1 MKVDTSLSPGPTS
14 ASSRLVAI
22 LREQW
27 LMFLLVALLCA
38 ATVAAQLALALTV
51 VVYVYALAL
60 LVLAVALH
68 RLRWTARSLREAQA
82 RTQAILDMAADGIL
96 TVDESGAIRSFNAA
110 ATRLFGRSAAE
121 VIGQHISIL
130 IPAMRAGLFLP
141 SPSRWGAVAQ
151 TGRRE
156 IEGKRADGTT
166 FPLEISVSVG
176 EIALCR
182 TFTVI
187 IRDLTAA
194 KRAEEALNHE
204 RNLLRCLMDN
214 VPDRIYFKDTQS
226 RFIRINRALAKQF
239 GLGDPTEAA
248 GKSDFDFFTAEHA
261 GPAFHDE
268 QEVMNSGR
276 GIIGIEEK
284 ETWADGRT
292 GWASTTKLP
301 LRDKDGQVVGTFGV
315 SRDITARKLAEV
327 ELQKAKDAAEAANR
341 AKSEFLANMSHEI
354 RTPMNGIL
362 GMTELALGTQ
372 LTSEQREY
380 LQMVKSS
387 AEALL
392 TILND
397 ILDFSKIEARKLH
410 LDPVPFHL
418 RDIVGDTVRAL
429 AFRAQQKIVELACHI
444 SRDVPEYVIGDP
456 GRLRQ
461 VIVNLVGNAIKFT
474 TQGEVVVR
482 VNPVS
487 SGVVSGDWSEGSPMH
502 HSPLTNHHSPT
513 EPLTTHL
520 HFDVSD
526 TGIGIPPEKLATIF
540 DPFEQADR
548 STTRRYGGTGLG
560 LAISAQLV
568 GLMGG
573 SIQVSSTVNKGST
586 FAFTVKL
593 EVPQRPPVEESGM
606 SAPGRRESLAGMRVL
621 AVDDHAIN
629 RRILEDVLI
638 GWQMRP
644 TMCCSADEA
653 FTEALRAVKAG
664 EGYPLM
670 LLDAH
675 MPDVDGF
682 MLARRVQ
689 QTPDLAGMV
698 LIMLTSA
705 GRAEDVATCRQLGI
719 DAYMLK
725 PIKQSDLLTTLL
737 TTLDASRRHRPA
749 AQSARPEAP
758 DRVLRVLLAE
768 DNVINQ
774 KVGVRLLEK
783 RGHTVRVVGNGRE
796 ALQAVASEPF
806 DLVLMDVQM
815 PEMDGLEAAAAI
827 RMQEKDTGR
836 HLPILAMTAHAMK
849 GDREMCLTAGMD
861 GYIAKPI
868 QPRELFEAI
877 ERIFADCRAE

>member
-1 MKVDTSLSPGPTS
+1 MKVDASLYPGPAA
-14 ASSRLVAI
+14 ASPTLLAFW
-22 LREQW
+22 REQW
-27 LMFLLVALLCA
+27 PMILLVAFVCVV
-38 ATVAAQLALALTV
+38 TIAAQQAFGLQV

-60 LVLAVALH
+60 FVLGVALY

-96 TVDESGAIRSFNAA
+96 TVDESGAVRSFNTAA
-110 ATRLFGRSAAE
+110 ERIFGRPVSD
-121 VIGQHISIL
+121 VLGQHISLL
-130 IPAMRAGLFLP
+130 IPALSAGLFLP
-141 SPSRWGAVAQ
+141 NPSRWGAVAQ

-156 IEGKRADGTT
+156 IEGRRADGTS

-176 EIALCR
+176 DIALCR
-182 TFTVI
+182 TFTAI

-194 KRAEEALNHE
+194 KRAEDALNHE
-204 RNLLRCLMDN
+204 RNLLHCLMEN
-214 VPDRIYFKDTQS
+214 IPDRIYFKDTES
-226 RFIRINRALAKQF
+226 RFVRINRALAAQF
-239 GLGDPTEAA
+239 GLSDAAEAI
-248 GKSDFDFFTAEHA
+248 GKTDFDFFTTEHA
-261 GPAFHDE
+261 APAFRDE
-268 QEVMNSGR
+268 QEVMRSGR

-301 LRDKDGQVVGTFGV
+301 LRDKDGQIVGTFGV

-397 ILDFSKIEARKLH
+397 ILDFSKIEARKLI
-410 LDPVPFHL
+410 LDPVPFNL

-429 AFRAQQKIVELACHI
+429 AFRAQQKSVELACHI

-461 VIVNLVGNAIKFT
+461 VIVNLVGNSIKFT
-474 TQGEVVVR
+474 TQGEVVVT
-482 VNPVS
+482 VS
-487 SGVVSGDWSEGSPMH
+487 SAACGFAQDMRESTAKPQAAVGNLCFTVR
-502 HSPLTNHHSPT
+502 
-513 EPLTTHL
+513 
-520 HFDVSD
+520 D
-526 TGIGIPPEKLATIF
+526 TGIGISPEKLASIF
-540 DPFEQADR
+540 VPFEQADR

-560 LAISAQLV
+560 LAISSQLV

-573 SIQVSSTVNKGST
+573 SIQVSSTVGKGSM
-586 FAFTVKL
+586 FAFTVRL
-593 EVPQRPPVEESGM
+593 EVPERPPVED
-606 SAPGRRESLAGMRVL
+606 AIRFPPGRRESLQAMRVL

-629 RRILEDVLI
+629 RRIIEDVLS

-644 TMCCSADEA
+644 TICCTADEA
-653 FTEALRAVKAG
+653 FNEALRAAKAG
-664 EGYPLM
+664 EAYPLM

-682 MLARRVQ
+682 MLARRIQ
-689 QTPDLAGMV
+689 QAPELSSMA

-705 GRAEDVATCRQLGI
+705 GRAEDVGMCRQLEI
-719 DAYMLK
+719 DAYLLK
-725 PIKQSDLLTTLL
+725 PIKQSDLLATLL
-737 TTLDASRRHRPA
+737 TTLDASRRQRQPA
-749 AQSARPEAP
+749 QAVRAESPGRS
-758 DRVLRVLLAE
+758 LLVLLAE

-783 RGHTVRVVGNGRE
+783 CGHSVRVVSNGRE
-796 ALQAVASEPF
+796 ALEALAREPF

-815 PEMDGLEAAAAI
+815 PEMDGLEATAAI
-827 RMQEKDTGR
+827 RKQEESSGT

-849 GDREMCLTAGMD
+849 GDRELCLTAGMD
-861 GYIAKPI
+861 GYVAKPI
-868 QPRELFEAI
+868 QPRELYDAI
-877 ERIFADCRAE
+877 DRLFAGR

>member
-1 MKVDTSLSPGPTS
+1 MKAEASLSSGSAP
-14 ASSRLVAI
+14 ASSRLSAL

-27 LMFLLVALLCA
+27 LMIVLAALVGVAILFVDQAFKGSVAVYGLVVLCLVA
-38 ATVAAQLALALTV
+38 ALQ
-51 VVYVYALAL
+51 
-60 LVLAVALH
+60 
-68 RLRWTARSLREAQA
+68 RLRWTARSLRETQA

-96 TVDESGAIRSFNAA
+96 TVDESGAIHSFNAA
-110 ATRLFGRSAAE
+110 ATRIFGRSAADVMGE
-121 VIGQHISIL
+121 HISML
-130 IPAMRAGLFLP
+130 IPPLRAGLFLP
-141 SPSRWGAVAQ
+141 APSRWGAVAQ

-156 IEGKRADGTT
+156 IEGQRADGTP
-166 FPLEISVSVG
+166 FPLDVSVSVG
-176 EIALCR
+176 EVGLSR

-204 RNLLRCLMDN
+204 RNLLRCLLDN
-214 VPDRIYFKDTQS
+214 VPDRIYFKDAQS
-226 RFIRINRALAKQF
+226 RFIRINRALADQF
-239 GLGDPTEAA
+239 GLKDSAEAA
-248 GKSDFDFFTAEHA
+248 GKTDFDFFTAEHA
-261 GPAFHDE
+261 APAFRDE
-268 QEVMNSGR
+268 QVVMSTGR

-301 LRDKDGQVVGTFGV
+301 LRDKDGQVVGTFGI

-372 LTSEQREY
+372 LTNEQREY

-429 AFRAQQKIVELACHI
+429 AFRAQQKNVELACHI
-444 SRDVPEYVIGDP
+444 SRSVPEYVIGDP

-461 VIVNLVGNAIKFT
+461 VIVNLVGNSIKFT
-474 TQGEVVVR
+474 AQGEVVVQ
-482 VNPVS
+482 VEVS
-487 SGVVSGDWSEGSPMH
+487 SVSSE
-502 HSPLTNHHSPT
+502 NAEQ
-513 EPLTTHL
+513 EPPNTKHQRPSTVELCFT
-520 HFDVSD
+520 VRD
-526 TGIGIPPEKLATIF
+526 TGIGIAPEKLATIF

-548 STTRRYGGTGLG
+548 STTRRFGGTGLG
-560 LAISAQLV
+560 LAISSQLV

-573 SIQVSSTVNKGST
+573 KIQVSSIVGKGST
-586 FAFTVKL
+586 FAFTVRL
-593 EVPQRPPVEESGM
+593 QVPERPPVEDA
-606 SAPGRRESLAGMRVL
+606 SAAVPRRREALQGLRVL
-621 AVDDHAIN
+621 VVDDHAIN

-638 GWQMRP
+638 GWQMQP
-644 TMCCSADEA
+644 TICCSADEA
-653 FTEALRAVKAG
+653 FTEALRAVRAG
-664 EGYPLM
+664 QGYPLM

-689 QTPDLAGMV
+689 QTPELSAMV

-719 DAYMLK
+719 DAYLLK

-737 TTLDASRRHRPA
+737 TTLDSSRKQRPPVPA
-749 AQSARPEAP
+749 ARAEKPG
-758 DRVLRVLLAE
+758 RVLRVLLAE

-783 RGHTVRVVGNGRE
+783 RGHSVRVVSNGKE
-796 ALQAVASEPF
+796 ALEAMAGEPF

-815 PEMDGLEAAAAI
+815 PEMDGLEATAI
-827 RMQEKDTGR
+827 IRQKEQTTGK
-836 HLPILAMTAHAMK
+836 HLPVLAMTAHAMK

-877 ERIFADCRAE
+877 DRLFPG

>member
-1 MKVDTSLSPGPTS
+1 
-14 ASSRLVAI
+14 
-22 LREQW
+22 
-27 LMFLLVALLCA
+27 
-38 ATVAAQLALALTV
+38 
-51 VVYVYALAL
+51 
-60 LVLAVALH
+60 
-68 RLRWTARSLREAQA
+68 
-82 RTQAILDMAADGIL
+82 
-96 TVDESGAIRSFNAA
+96 
-110 ATRLFGRSAAE
+110 
-121 VIGQHISIL
+121 
-130 IPAMRAGLFLP
+130 
-141 SPSRWGAVAQ
+141 VAQ

-156 IEGKRADGTT
+156 IEGKQADGTP
-166 FPLEISVSVG
+166 FPLEISVNVG

-187 IRDLTAA
+187 IRDLTDA
-194 KRAEEALNHE
+194 KRAEEALNRE
-204 RNLLRCLMDN
+204 RNLLHCLMDN
-214 VPDRIYFKDTQS
+214 VPDRIYFKDEKS
-226 RFIRINRALAKQF
+226 RFIRINRALADQF
-239 GLGDPTEAA
+239 GLTDPTQAS
-248 GKSDFDFFTAEHA
+248 GKTDFDFFTAEHA
-261 GPAFHDE
+261 GPAFRDE
-268 QEVMNSGR
+268 QQVMNSGQ

-284 ETWADGRT
+284 ETWSDGRT

-301 LRDKDGQVVGTFGV
+301 LRDKDGQIVGTFGV

-327 ELQKAKDAAEAANR
+327 ELQKAKEAAEAANR

-372 LTSEQREY
+372 LTVEQREY

-410 LDPVPFHL
+410 LDPVPFQL
-418 RDIVGDTVRAL
+418 RDVVGDTVRAL
-429 AFRAQQKIVELACHI
+429 AFRAQQKNVELACHI
-444 SRDVPEYVIGDP
+444 SQEAPEHVIGDA

-474 TQGEVVVR
+474 TQGEVVVTVASDKETR
-482 VNPVS
+482 RQGDKETEDSPLSLSPCLPVS
-487 SGVVSGDWSEGSPMH
+487 LSPCLRLPVSLSFE
-502 HSPLTNHHSPT
+502 
-513 EPLTTHL
+513 
-520 HFDVSD
+520 VRD
-526 TGIGIPPEKLATIF
+526 TGIGIAPEKLATIF

-560 LAISAQLV
+560 LAISSQLV

-573 SIQVSSTVNKGST
+573 GFQVKSEVGKGST
-586 FAFTVKL
+586 FAFTIRL
-593 EVPQRPPVEESGM
+593 ELPERPPAEDTSSSPSVQ
-606 SAPGRRESLAGMRVL
+606 REALQGVRVL

-629 RRILEDVLI
+629 RRILEDVLT

-644 TMCCSADEA
+644 TVCCSADEA
-653 FTEALRAVKAG
+653 FTEALRAVQAG
-664 EGYPLM
+664 QGYSLL

-682 MLARRVQ
+682 MLARRIQ
-689 QTPDLAGMV
+689 QTPELSGMALV
-698 LIMLTSA
+698 MLTSA

-719 DAYMLK
+719 DAYLLK
-725 PIKQSDLLTTLL
+725 PIKQSDLLATLL
-737 TTLDASRRHRPA
+737 TTLDTSRRQRQPA
-749 AQSARPEAP
+749 QTARAEASS
-758 DRVLRVLLAE
+758 RVLRVLLAE

-783 RGHTVRVVGNGRE
+783 RGHTVQVVSNGRE
-796 ALQAVASEPF
+796 ALEALSRESF

-815 PEMDGLEAAAAI
+815 PVMDGLEAAAAI
-827 RMQEKDTGR
+827 RKQEQTSGR

-861 GYIAKPI
+861 GYVAKPI
-868 QPRELFEAI
+868 QPRELFDAI
-877 ERIFADCRAE
+877 DRIFTG